1 MIDSTRGLFG
11 PTILLSLT
19 LLWPAGAA
27 ARQEVQDTF
36 HLSEVVVTANRLAT
50 PQAEIP
56 QSVTTL
62 HGDELRA
69 RGVHYLMDALR
80 EVPGLQ
86 VVRTGSLG
94 ASTSV
99 FLRGGNSNFV
109 KVLLDGAPL
118 NEPGG
123 RFDFGTLTLENVE
136 RIEVVRGPSSVL
148 YGSDAVAGVIQI
160 FTRRGRSAPSISA
173 SLQSGTLGAWSGE
186 VATRGAWER
195 VEYSLSL
202 GRTETGGIYPVNSG
216 FAALVASGRVAL
228 RPDDRSHLAVAL
240 RVQDSRYRFPTNS
253 SGEVTDSNQFTFD
266 DGVTLSLEGTRL
278 LTQALEG
285 QLQVRMTQGE
295 RGFQNDPDSPADS
308 MGFGFAGQRLST
320 TIRRS
325 VDARLIWK
333 GARGSVVGG
342 SEWEV
347 ERERRL
353 ARTESNFGG
362 GADVSADSFEG
373 DRWNGALYLQGTVD
387 GPAGSIWNAG
397 FRTDRNQVFGSF
409 LSTQAG
415 VVLPLGQNR
424 RVRASVGSAFKAPT
438 FSHQFANSPFEV
450 GNPDLEPEKSV
461 AWEVGADAG
470 FLNNR
475 VVVGSSWF
483 HQDFTNLIQYAFM
496 GADLPSY
503 YNEEQARANGVESG
517 LTVRGPGGSELGV
530 DHTWLDTRLVMDDP
544 QEGEAGEA
552 QDAASDLRLLRRPTH
567 QVAVRARVPMPGAA
581 SAGLSATRVGQR
593 ADMDF
598 RSWPAERVVLAAYT
612 LLDVDVQLPLPF
624 VVGSSTQGGTP
635 LLLTLRGENVTD
647 TAFESV
653 VGFPGVGRR
662 FLVGL
667 RWNP

>member
-1 MIDSTRGLFG
+1 MNHSTRGLPAPPLF
-11 PTILLSLT
+11 LLLT
-19 LLWPAGAA
+19 LLWPSGVAGQ
-27 ARQEVQDTF
+27 QEVQDTF
-36 HLSEVVVTANRLAT
+36 HLPELVVTANRMAT
-50 PQAEIP
+50 PQAQIP

-69 RGVHYLMDALR
+69 RGIHFLTDALR
-80 EVPGLQ
+80 EVPGVQ
-86 VVRTGSLG
+86 VVRTGSVG

-109 KVLLDGAPL
+109 KVLLDGTPL

-123 RFDFGTLTLENVE
+123 RFDFGSLTLENVE

-160 FTRRGRSAPSISA
+160 FTREGGSAPSLSA
-173 SLQSGTLGAWSGE
+173 SLQSGTLGSWSGE

-195 VEYSLSL
+195 VNYSLSL
-202 GRTETGGIYPVNSG
+202 GRTETDGIYPVNSG

-228 RPDDRSHLAVAL
+228 RPDDETQLAVAL
-240 RVQDSRYRFPTNS
+240 RVQDSQHRFPTNS

-278 LTQALEG
+278 LTEALEG
-285 QLQVRMTQGE
+285 QLHVRMAQGE

-308 MGFGFAGQRLST
+308 VGFGFASRRLST
-320 TIRRS
+320 TIRRG
-325 VDARLIWK
+325 VDARLVWK
-333 GARGSVVGG
+333 GAQASVVGG

-353 ARTESNFGG
+353 DRTESNFGEG
-362 GADVSADSFEG
+362 LDVSADSFEG
-373 DRWNGALYLQGTVD
+373 DRWNGALYLQGTLD

-397 FRTDRNQVFGSF
+397 FRTDENQLFGSF
-409 LSTQAG
+409 LTTQAG

-424 RVRASVGSAFKAPT
+424 RLRASAGSAFKAPT

-450 GNPDLEPEKSV
+450 GNPLLEPEKSV
-461 AWEVGADAG
+461 AWEVGVDAG

-475 VVVGSSWF
+475 VLVGSAWF
-483 HQDFTNLIQYAFM
+483 RQDFTNLIQYAFM
-496 GADLPSY
+496 GPDLPSY
-503 YNEEQARANGVESG
+503 YNEERARAAGVESSF
-517 LTVRGPGGSELGV
+517 TIRGPGGSELGV
-530 DHTWLDTRLVMDDP
+530 DHNWLSTRLVLDDLP
-544 QEGEAGEA
+544 LEAAGETG
-552 QDAASDLRLLRRPTH
+552 DAPDRRLLRRPTH
-567 QVAVRARVPMPGAA
+567 QVAVRARVPLPGEA
-581 SAGLSATRVGQR
+581 SAGLSATRVGER

-598 RSWPAERVVLAAYT
+598 RGWPATRVVLAAYT
-612 LLDVDVQLPLPF
+612 LVDADLQLPLPF
-624 VVGSSTQGGTP
+624 IMGSSSQGSAP
-635 LLLTLRGENVTD
+635 LLLTLRAENVSD
-647 TAFESV
+647 AAFESV
-653 VGFPGVGRR
+653 VGFPGLGRR